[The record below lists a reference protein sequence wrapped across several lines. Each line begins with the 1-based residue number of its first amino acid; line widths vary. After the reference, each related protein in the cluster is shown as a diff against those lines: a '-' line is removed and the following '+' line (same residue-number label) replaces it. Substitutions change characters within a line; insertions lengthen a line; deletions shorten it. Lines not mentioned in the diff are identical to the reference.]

1 MGISHRNIFLQNL
14 AQTSDMPLA
23 LEIERAE
30 GLYLYDTEG
39 RAYMDM
45 ISGIGVSALGH
56 RHPAIL
62 KAIETQSSK
71 YLHTMVYGE
80 FILSPQV
87 QLANLLHQVLPASLD
102 NIYLVNSG
110 AEAVEG
116 AMKLAKRY
124 TGRSEIIACKNAYH
138 GSTQGAASL
147 MDSNYFTG
155 KFRPLLPNIKHIEF
169 NREEDLDSISHD
181 TACVIMETV
190 QAEAGVIEPNEGY
203 LQAVRKKCTETGTL
217 LILDEIQ
224 ASYGRTGYLF
234 AFQKYGIVPD
244 ILLLAKGFGGGLPLG
259 AFISSKNIM
268 SCLMDEPI
276 LGHITTFGGNPLCA
290 ATAFATLD
298 TIIKDKLWEGVERK
312 SKILLEGLVHK
323 KIIKINHCGLW
334 MAIYLGKFELVLE
347 VVQKCLAAGYLVDW
361 FLFNSHSIRICPPLT
376 IEEDDLR
383 KFVVDFLAV
392 LDGIN

>member
-147 MDSNYFTG
+147 MDSNY
-155 KFRPLLPNIKHIEF
+155 
-169 NREEDLDSISHD
+169 
-181 TACVIMETV
+181 
-190 QAEAGVIEPNEGY
+190 
-203 LQAVRKKCTETGTL
+203 
-217 LILDEIQ
+217 
-224 ASYGRTGYLF
+224 
-234 AFQKYGIVPD
+234 
-244 ILLLAKGFGGGLPLG
+244 
-259 AFISSKNIM
+259 
-268 SCLMDEPI
+268 
-276 LGHITTFGGNPLCA
+276 
-290 ATAFATLD
+290 
-298 TIIKDKLWEGVERK
+298 
-312 SKILLEGLVHK
+312 LLENFAHYCPISNIL
-323 KIIKINHCGLW
+323 
-334 MAIYLGKFELVLE
+334 
-347 VVQKCLAAGYLVDW
+347 
-361 FLFNSHSIRICPPLT
+361 NSIEKRIWT
-376 IEEDDLR
+376 
-383 KFVVDFLAV
+383 V
-392 LDGIN
+392 